1 MFLFERYCLGG
12 AHIDTITAI
21 YTEIL
26 IYLGFFLLDG
36 DRDRGALINA
46 GLASGTFLFV
56 NLCCHGYTSSFIAAE
71 KRNRFPSG
79 QNSKDIYF
87 FFNPRTESIP

>member
-12 AHIDTITAI
+12 AYVDTITAI

-26 IYLGFFLLDG
+26 INLGFFFLDG
-36 DRDRGALINA
+36 DRGRGALVNT

-56 NLCCHGYTSSFIAAE
+56 YFCGHGYTSSFIAAE
-71 KRNRFPSG
+71 KRNRFPFG
-79 QNSKDIYF
+79 QNSKDVYC